1 MLINQVDDIV
11 WGDCEDVY
19 AAVKAHGSRCWAD
32 KHHHALSERIY
43 KIPGGDCGLMIH
55 HARIGRRY
63 REARSALLE

>member
-43 KIPGGDCGLMIH
+43 KMPGGDCGLMTPGSEEGT
-55 HARIGRRY
+55 AKPGERC
-63 REARSALLE
+63 